1 MSMFVKTVLAMD
13 KMAVATAEKMAA
25 LKEKTVAAA
34 EAKEKKEIAELKE
47 LLHLQK
53 KLIAA
58 KERETRE
65 AKLLIEA
72 QQKAM
77 ELMLA
82 EFLNSPGFATC
93 TEEEVFEN
101 DTERGAQC

>member
-13 KMAVATAEKMAA
+13 KMAVATAEKMTAM
-25 LKEKTVAAA
+25 KEKAVAA
-34 EAKEKKEIAELKE
+34 EQSKEKKEVAELKE
-47 LLHLQK
+47 IVRLQK

-58 KERETRE
+58 KESETRE
-65 AKLLIEA
+65 ARLLIEA

-77 ELMLA
+77 ELMIT
-82 EFLNSPGFATC
+82 EFLNGPGFATC

>member
-25 LKEKTVAAA
+25 MKEKAVAA
-34 EAKEKKEIAELKE
+34 EQSKEKKEVNELKE
-47 LLHLQK
+47 IVRLQK

-58 KERETRE
+58 KEQETRE

-77 ELMLA
+77 ELMIA
-82 EFLNSPGFATC
+82 EFLNGPGFATC